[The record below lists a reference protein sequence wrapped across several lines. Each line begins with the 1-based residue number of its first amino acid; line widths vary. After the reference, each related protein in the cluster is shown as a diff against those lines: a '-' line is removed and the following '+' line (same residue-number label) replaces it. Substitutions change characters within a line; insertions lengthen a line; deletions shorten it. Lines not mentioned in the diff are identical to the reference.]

1 MAQVRHGLR
10 CKNPAAEVGWA
21 KPSPPQWRVSSGVW
35 GVGLVLLIA
44 GLAIGCGGK
53 GDGDVEI
60 GSRFTIVDRQGTG
73 EVYRRYRVT
82 G

>member
-1 MAQVRHGLR
+1 M
-10 CKNPAAEVGWA
+10 
-21 KPSPPQWRVSSGVW
+21 
-35 GVGLVLLIA
+35 GLVLLIA

>member
-1 MAQVRHGLR
+1 MGQTVAAAMACL
-10 CKNPAAEVGWA
+10 E
-21 KPSPPQWRVSSGVW
+21 W

-60 GSRFTIVDRQGTG
+60 GSRFTIVDGQGTG

>member
-1 MAQVRHGLR
+1 MACL
-10 CKNPAAEVGWA
+10 
-21 KPSPPQWRVSSGVW
+21 VW

-60 GSRFTIVDRQGTG
+60 GSRFTIVDGQGTG